1 MVAQY
6 LSTTE
11 RRVQCIFLVVHYE
24 RLIVWLS
31 FLSFDSFFF
40 VSHISIGISFV
51 LSSAD
56 NTDLCYNELTK
67 APYSN
72 DIDANGF
79 SVYDDEGPVHCHGFA
94 WSTDER
100 EASSRYKANNLF
112 FVSMYDHMYERGYV
126 GNIPGSPMCGC
137 VETVSADIFL
147 WHIILCNVIQVV
159 VVCHALF
166 IVSYIYQKCP

>member
-1 MVAQY
+1 M
-6 LSTTE
+6 
-11 RRVQCIFLVVHYE
+11 
-24 RLIVWLS
+24 
-31 FLSFDSFFF
+31 
-40 VSHISIGISFV
+40 

-112 FVSMYDHMYERGYV
+112 FVSMYDHMYKRGYV

-137 VETVSADIFL
+137 VETVSADISFVAYY
-147 WHIILCNVIQVV
+147 IVQCDTSGGRMPCFI
-159 VVCHALF
+159 
-166 IVSYIYQKCP
+166 IVSYIYQNCPSINCFSFIASFSDFLSFVSFAISDASCDPV